1 MRTVVY
7 ADVLVIVNFFIT
19 FLLLLA
25 CARLCREQAKTVRLV
40 LAAFIGG
47 GYSLVL
53 LLDKLAFAFSL
64 LGKLCAACLI
74 VFIAFGKRQLKIFFK
89 NVAVFM
95 FVNFVF
101 LGIIIGGWMIF
112 KPPGVVINN
121 STVYFN
127 ASAKLLLASAAAAY
141 AVTAV
146 IIRLYNRRISKKELY
161 DISVEKCGKKY
172 RFFAFADSGNNLK
185 EPFTDSPVI
194 VAAAEVFPDVEC
206 NRVIPISTVGGD
218 GMLCAFKPDRVTV
231 QTARGQS
238 ELGSVYIALSD
249 NLKKGEY
256 KGIINPNSVCEV
268 KYASKN

>member
-1 MRTVVY
+1 M
-7 ADVLVIVNFFIT
+7 LVIVNFFIT

-25 CARLCREQAKTVRLV
+25 CSKLCKEQAKTARLV

-53 LLDKLAFAFSL
+53 LFDKLAFAVSL
-64 LGKLCAACLI
+64 LGKVSAACVI
-74 VFIAFGKRQLKIFFK
+74 VFAAFGKRPFWLFIK

-101 LGIIIGGWMIF
+101 LGVIIGGWMIF
-112 KPPGVVINN
+112 KPTGVVINN
-121 STVYFN
+121 STVYFDV
-127 ASAKLLLASAAAAY
+127 SVKILLASAAAAY
-141 AVTAV
+141 AATVL
-146 IIRLYNRRISKKELY
+146 IIRLYNRRISKNELY

-206 NRVIPISTVGGD
+206 NRVIPITTVGGE
-218 GMLCAFKPDRVTV
+218 GVLYAFKPDRVTV

-238 ELGSVYIALSD
+238 ELGGVYIALSD
-249 NLKKGEY
+249 NFKKGEY

-268 KYASKN
+268 KYASTN